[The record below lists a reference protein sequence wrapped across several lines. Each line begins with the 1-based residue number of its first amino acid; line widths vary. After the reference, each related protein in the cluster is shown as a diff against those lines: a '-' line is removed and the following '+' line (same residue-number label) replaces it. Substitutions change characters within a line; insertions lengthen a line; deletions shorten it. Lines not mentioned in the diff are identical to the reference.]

1 MKTKK
6 STTQQVN
13 KLIEFRQAVHQNGFS
28 RERDAQFELLDA
40 LTSSGAIYAFP
51 ELSLSPVFRRE
62 WCSAYTAVER
72 GQQDR
77 EWITNYLSQQVE
89 PSCEGVVLMALDLT
103 GWARP
108 DARTL
113 PDRQYV
119 HSSTQD
125 VTGQD
130 VVVGQP
136 YSLLAWVSE
145 PGQSWTL
152 PVRVQRVSSDQTEVE
167 AGVTQVKAFC
177 QARGAAALARQL
189 HVIVA
194 DGRYGNHR
202 FFGPLRDCGCALLAR
217 MRCDRVLY
225 GPPGPYA
232 GFGRPRKHG
241 DRFAFKE
248 PDSWPEPDQHIQL
261 EDDQFGQVEIRYW
274 SNLHA
279 QQDAETTFAVLR
291 VQTHL
296 ERDKPPPPMWLG
308 WQGPDDYPADRL
320 WRFYLQRPTIEH
332 SIRWRNQLL
341 FWTLPGFHQN
351 ETADNWTTLVTLA
364 QWQLYLA
371 RDCVP
376 DCPLPWQPPQ
386 QQLTPRR
393 VQQAIWMTFSEIG
406 TPAAPPKSRGNS
418 PGWPKG
424 KPRSRR
430 QPQPVVKKGDL

>member
-1 MKTKK
+1 MTTQK
-6 STTQQVN
+6 STTQQIN
-13 KLIEFRQAVHQNGFS
+13 KIIKFRQAIYQQAFS
-28 RERDAQFELLDA
+28 QEQDAQFELLDA
-40 LTSSGAIYAFP
+40 LSSSGAIYAFP
-51 ELSLSPVFRRE
+51 ELSLSPFFGRQ

-77 EWITNYLSQQVE
+77 EWLTGYLSQQLQ
-89 PSCEGVVLMALDLT
+89 PSCDDVVLLALDLSA
-103 GWARP
+103 WARP

-113 PDRQYV
+113 PDRQFV

-130 VVVGQP
+130 IVVGQP
-136 YSLLAWVSE
+136 YSLLAWVAE

-152 PVRVQRVSSDQTEVE
+152 PVRVARISSDQSEVE
-167 AGVTQVKAFC
+167 AGVAQVQAFC
-177 QARGAAALARQL
+177 EARGTALAQQL

-202 FFGPLRDCGCALLAR
+202 FFGPLRDSGCALLAR
-217 MRCDRVLY
+217 MRSDRVLY
-225 GPPGPYA
+225 GQPGPYA

-241 DRFAFKE
+241 SRFAFKE
-248 PDSWPEPDQHIQL
+248 PASWPEPDQQL
-261 EDDQFGQVEIRYW
+261 KFDDDQFGQVQIQAW
-274 SNLHA
+274 SQLHA
-279 QQDAETTFAVLR
+279 KEDADTLLTVVR
-291 VQTHL
+291 IQTHL
-296 ERDKPPPPMWLG
+296 EREQPADPVWLA
-308 WQGPDDYPADRL
+308 WQGPEDYPADRL
-320 WRFYLQRPTIEH
+320 WRFYLQRSTIEH

-341 FWTLPGFHQN
+341 YWTLPEFHDN
-351 ETADNWTTLVTLA
+351 STADNWSTLVSLA

-376 DCPLPWQPPQ
+376 DQPLPWQPPQ

-393 VQQAIWMTFSEIG
+393 VQQGIWTLFLKIG
-406 TPAAPPKSRGNS
+406 TPALPPKSRGKS

-430 QPQPVVKKGDL
+430 QRHAVVKKGDP